1 MSGQVLLIEDDD
13 ALRASLAQTLE
24 LAEMSV
30 IPTMGYVQAKRS
42 IRANFPGVI
51 LSDIRMPHQ
60 DGFDVLTAAR
70 SADPDLP
77 VILLT
82 GHSDVPTAMR
92 AMKEGAYEYLE
103 KPVGTERL
111 VDVVSRAVVH
121 RQLVLKSRRIERAL
135 EQSDAAARSFPG
147 SGPVSSA
154 LRTALRR
161 VAAAT
166 SHVHLYG
173 EKGTGRKEAAFAIN
187 ALSPEPR
194 VFRTLNL
201 MTASE
206 DAVGR
211 LRGADDGAGWDLS
224 LKNVEHATSRQIED
238 LQALLASDP
247 SLRLISSSVLPLSEL
262 ERLGL
267 CEEGNTTVE
276 IRFPSLEERRD
287 DLPEIFENFL
297 RLAIRGLDTDMPDIP
312 TPVLSDLMTRAWPGN
327 LPQLREHAMTY
338 ALGSRVQND
347 GAGQRT
353 LAEQIDA
360 FEKMVLSETLKRTGG
375 KAAEAAKLL
384 GVPRNTFYDRLA
396 RFGLSPKDFRAS

>member
-24 LAEMSV
+24 LADIAV

-42 IRANFPGVI
+42 IRANFPGII

-60 DGFDVLTAAR
+60 DGFDVLSSAR

-111 VDVVSRAVVH
+111 VDVVSRAIAH
-121 RQLVLKSRRIERAL
+121 RDLVLKSRRIERAL
-135 EQSDAAARSFPG
+135 ERSDAAARSFPG

-161 VAAAT
+161 VAA
-166 SHVHLYG
+166 SDCHVHLYG
-173 EKGTGRKEAAFAIN
+173 PKGTGRKEAGFAIN
-187 ALSPEPR
+187 ALSTDAR
-194 VFRTLNL
+194 SFHALNL
-201 MTASE
+201 ITAE
-206 DAVGR
+206 TDAIGR
-211 LRGADDGAGWDLS
+211 TAKLRDGAWDFS
-224 LKNVEHATSRQIED
+224 LKNVELATQRQVDD
-238 LQALLASDP
+238 LHGLLEANSEI
-247 SLRLISSSVLPLSEL
+247 RLISSATVPLAEL
-262 ERLGL
+262 EHLGL
-267 CEEGNTTVE
+267 GEDGSTIVE
-276 IRFPSLEERRD
+276 IRFPTLDERRE
-287 DLPEIFENFL
+287 DLPEIFENL
-297 RLAIRGLDTDMPDIP
+297 VRLSVRSLDTDMPEIS
-312 TPVLSDLMTRAWPGN
+312 TATLSDLMTRSWPGN
-327 LPQLREHAMTY
+327 LPALRDFAMTY
-338 ALGSRVQND
+338 ALGTRAQSD
-347 GAGQRT
+347 AGAQPT
-353 LAEQIDA
+353 LVEQIDA

-375 KAAEAAKLL
+375 KAAEAARAL

-396 RFGLSPKDFRAS
+396 RFGISPKDFRPG

>member
-24 LAEMSV
+24 LADMSV
-30 IPTMGYVQAKRS
+30 ISTVGYVQAKRS

-111 VDVVSRAVVH
+111 VDVVSRAVAH

-161 VAAAT
+161 VAAAS

-173 EKGTGRKEAAFAIN
+173 PKGTGRKEAAFAIN

-201 MTASE
+201 ITASE
-206 DAVGR
+206 DAVRR
-211 LRGADDGAGWDLS
+211 LAGAEGAGWDLS
-224 LKNVEHATSRQIED
+224 LKNVEHATPRQIED
-238 LQALLASDP
+238 LQSLLNSDP
-247 SLRLISSSVLPLSEL
+247 ALRLISSSVLPLSEL
-262 ERLGL
+262 EGLGL
-267 CEEGNTTVE
+267 GEDGSTVVE
-276 IRFPSLEERRD
+276 IRFPTLDERRE
-287 DLPEIFENFL
+287 DLPEIFENLL
-297 RLAIRGLDTDMPDIP
+297 RLAIRGLDTDMPEVP
-312 TPVLSDLMTRAWPGN
+312 ASVFTELLTRTWPGN
-327 LPQLREHAMTY
+327 LPELREHATTY
-338 ALGSRVQND
+338 ALGSRVQSD

-360 FEKMVLSETLKRTGG
+360 FEKMVLSETLKKVGG
-375 KAAEAAKLL
+375 KAAEAARLL
-384 GVPRNTFYDRLA
+384 GLPRNTFYDRLA
-396 RFGLSPKDFRAS
+396 RFGLSPRDFRRS